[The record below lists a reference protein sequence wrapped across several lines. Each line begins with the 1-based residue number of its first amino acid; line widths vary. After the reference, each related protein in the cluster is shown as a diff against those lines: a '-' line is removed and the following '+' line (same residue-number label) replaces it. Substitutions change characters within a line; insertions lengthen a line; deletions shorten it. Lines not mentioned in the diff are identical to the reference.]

1 MLRPAPDQLDS
12 NDLQQAVLCITLWAR
27 YLLTLCPDQV
37 LQQHTIPGAAQRMK
51 TAPEGLVLSW
61 LLTANHQLPHQ
72 ACAPAA
78 SQPIHASLAARKLQA
93 DSRLHSLTTMGI
105 KPWFH
110 KVVCHCTLVK
120 LRLRRYRQCRHCSK
134 GEPGAC
140 ALCMCP
146 VHLSYACT
154 VAGAACSTACIQ

>member
-105 KPWFH
+105 KPWFSQSGMSLH
-110 KVVCHCTLVK
+110 FGKIAIKTIQTMQTL
-120 LRLRRYRQCRHCSK
+120 LQGRARCL
-134 GEPGAC
+134 
-140 ALCMCP
+140 CP
-146 VHLSYACT
+146 VHVPCASVLCMHSCRS
-154 VAGAACSTACIQ
+154 CM